1 MDSLIEKAIINFQ
14 MKDEKTE
21 IEKDYPNLH
30 QFYYNRFELK
40 SRLSYQM
47 ENDANNGTEDL
58 KNYLKKKEKIGIK
71 KKLNHV
77 QYQLNI
83 FNH

>member
-1 MDSLIEKAIINFQ
+1 
-14 MKDEKTE
+14 
-21 IEKDYPNLH
+21 
-30 QFYYNRFELK
+30 
-40 SRLSYQM
+40 
-47 ENDANNGTEDL
+47 L

-83 FNH
+83 FNHWY